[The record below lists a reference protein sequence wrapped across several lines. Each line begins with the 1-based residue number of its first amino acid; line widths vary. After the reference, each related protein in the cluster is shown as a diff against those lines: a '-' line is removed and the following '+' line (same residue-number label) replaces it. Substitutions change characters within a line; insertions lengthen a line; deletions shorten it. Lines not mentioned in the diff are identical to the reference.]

1 VLRLL
6 GRRKWLIALFCLAVV
21 LRLGFYAID
30 PNPYLYAGLSADHG
44 ELARN
49 IVQNG
54 EWFEA
59 NRADAVPTPEAQA
72 ERRSLVDPSDLDYS
86 RADADPEYE
95 PVILEPPGQ
104 GVLLA
109 GIWTVTGDL
118 DYGYIQIIQVLFD
131 AAMVFLIFGIAMRLY
146 ARPSAAYVASGLYAV
161 FPPVA
166 HLATIPHLDAWAGIL
181 TVGMTYLFVRAMQ
194 APRLV
199 GPWLAALGV
208 AAGVGAYFRPGLL
221 LVPAAL
227 AVAAIPTLGWRR
239 AAAATA
245 VPLVLA
251 ALLVAPWT
259 YRNYEEFDRFIPL
272 RTGIGQNLWEGL
284 GEVENDF
291 GAKLSDQETERQVAR
306 VRPDLRYG
314 TPEYDDFLR
323 DWATEAIRENPGT
336 YGRVLVK
343 RSAESTVLLRNKEW
357 AGATPERIEGPLAYA
372 VDHPWAAL
380 KLTVASLLEPL
391 LFLLAIAA
399 AIWTRERWRQHLLLL
414 AIPLATVLPYIVLH
428 FEPRYA
434 LPGSFA
440 YMILVGVGVSSLLE
454 ARRSGRRRA
463 TAA

>member
-1 VLRLL
+1 VRGLL
-6 GRRKWLIALFCLAVV
+6 GRRKWLIALFCLAAV

-30 PNPYLYAGLSADHG
+30 PNPYLYAGLTADHG

-54 EWFEA
+54 EWFVA
-59 NRADAVPTPEAQA
+59 NRAEAVPTAEAQS
-72 ERRSLVDPSDLDYS
+72 ERRSLVDPSELDYS
-86 RADADPEYE
+86 RADADPQYE

-118 DYGYIQIIQVLFD
+118 DYGYVQVLQALVD

-146 ARPSAAYVASGLYAV
+146 ARPAAGYVAAGLYAV
-161 FPPVA
+161 FPPAA

-181 TVGMTYLFVRAMQ
+181 TILMTYLFVRVMQ
-194 APRLV
+194 APRRVGMWLV
-199 GPWLAALGV
+199 ALGV
-208 AAGVGAYFRPGLL
+208 AAGMGAYFRPGLL
-221 LVPAAL
+221 LIPAAL
-227 AVAAIPTLGWRR
+227 AIAAIPSLGWRR
-239 AAAATA
+239 SLALGAI
-245 VPLVLA
+245 PLVLA

-291 GAKLSDQETERQVAR
+291 GAKLSDRETAQQVAR

-314 TPEYDDFLR
+314 TPAYDDFLR

-336 YGRVLVK
+336 YARVLAK
-343 RSAESTVLLRNKEW
+343 RSVESTVVLRNKEW
-357 AGATPERIEGPLAYA
+357 AGATPARDEGLLGYA
-372 VDHPWAAL
+372 LDHPWAAL
-380 KLTVASLLEPL
+380 KLSVAAVLEPL

-399 AIWTRERWRQHLLLL
+399 AIWTRERWRQHVLLL
-414 AIPLATVLPYIVLH
+414 AVPLATVLPYIILH

-440 YMILVGVGVSSLLE
+440 YMILVGVGVSALLE
-454 ARRSGRRRA
+454 ARRAGRPRA
-463 TAA
+463 AAA